1 MTTHLID
8 WLIPALIGLTF
19 TALALFKLYGLKR
32 GIIGGQEKPVFQKLC
47 GT

>member
-1 MTTHLID
+1 MISAID

-19 TALALFKLYGLKR
+19 TLLGFLKLYGLSKR
-32 GIIGGQEKPVFQKLC
+32 IVGGADKPLVTQLC